1 MASPYKISCHGL
13 WKIFGPDP
21 LKVQQALKSGQSKDK
36 VLEETGHVVAVKD
49 VSFDVREGEI
59 FVVMGLSGSGKST
72 LVRCI
77 SRLIEPTDG
86 RLSVEGTDV
95 MVMDD
100 KELLDLR
107 RHKMS
112 MVFQHFGLFPHR
124 RVIENIAYGL
134 EVQGVDKAVRLEK
147 ARQVLDLVGL
157 KGWEQHYPHELSGGM
172 QQRVGL
178 ARALAVDPEI
188 LLCDE
193 PFSALDPL
201 IRREMQDELINLQK
215 VVRKTIIFITHDFLE
230 AIKLGDHIC
239 IMKDGEFVQ
248 VGTPEEIVARPVDDY
263 VREFTK
269 DVPRSK
275 VLTARAIMKGFPVVV
290 RASEIP
296 DVILAQMREKQTT
309 TAFVKGDGDRFLG
322 VLSEV
327 DVSAALDQG
336 LDNAQSLVSSDFP
349 VTSPDTRLEALIPIT
364 AANDSPIP
372 VVNEVNELLGYVDR
386 TSVML
391 ALGS

>member
-1 MASPYKISCHGL
+1 MSKVKLHNV

-21 LKVQQALKSGQSKDK
+21 QHIFRSMDPALSQS
-36 VLEETGHVVAVKD
+36 EIMAETGHVVAVRD
-49 VSFDVREGEI
+49 VSLDVSQGEI

-72 LVRCI
+72 LVRCL
-77 SRLIEPTDG
+77 SRLIEPTAGKVIIDDA
-86 RLSVEGTDV
+86 DV
-95 MVMDD
+95 TAMDAD
-100 KELLDLR
+100 QLRDLR

-124 RVIENIAYGL
+124 RVIENIAFGL
-134 EVQGVDKAVRLEK
+134 EVQGMNKGARLEI
-147 ARQVLDLVGL
+147 AHRVLDLVGL

-230 AIKLGDHIC
+230 AVKLGDHIC

-248 VGTPEEIVARPVDDY
+248 LGTPEEIVAHPINDY

-269 DVPRSK
+269 DIPRSK
-275 VLTARAIMKGFPVVV
+275 VLTARSIMERVPVLV
-290 RASEIP
+290 RASDNPE
-296 DVILAQMREKQTT
+296 VILAQMREKQTT

-322 VLSEV
+322 VLSEI
-327 DVSAALDQG
+327 DVIGTLDQG
-336 LDNAQSLVSSDFP
+336 QVTARSVVSDNIP
-349 VTSPDTRLEALIPIT
+349 VISPDTKLEALVPIT
-364 AANDSPIP
+364 AANDTPIP
-372 VVNEVNELLGYVDR
+372 VVNEAGELLGYVDR
-386 TSVML
+386 TSVLL